1 MKPEITK
8 EMADKLISNASVN
21 SQLFEKETGGMI
33 IYCELTLKSGM
44 IVHSISRDCPNV
56 ICVSELTKE
65 KPSEEFIDA
74 LECLTDEMSSLVLE
88 ESKGILMGL
97 SGYSFQRAM
106 MGYWDL

>member
-1 MKPEITK
+1 MKPEISQ
-8 EMADKLISNASVN
+8 EMADKLIANASVN

-44 IVHSISRDCPNV
+44 IVHSISRDCPSV
-56 ICVSELTKE
+56 ICLSELTKE

-74 LECLTDEMSSLVLE
+74 LKILSDEMSRLVIN
-88 ESKGILMGL
+88 ESKGVLMGFR
-97 SGYSFQRAM
+97 GYSFQRAM